1 MMPWGW
7 MALFAVG
14 GSFSA
19 FAQVELGQ
27 CDAAPAP
34 NAEVL
39 KAEQALDRADANMAR
54 VYLNAVQRK
63 SPDQQIHFQ
72 YLSAELSLLS
82 GRPESAA
89 SLFYQV
95 YQICPDYHPDLRY
108 KLGALWAGQ
117 GRQADAAALLEAYV
131 ESAPAGSPF
140 LADARQ
146 QIKAWAV
153 IDSLKQH
160 PISFTPY
167 RIRGLDAPADEFL
180 GVLSPDERTWYFTR
194 RQEVLDRKSGPA
206 PIRRLKEEFCVGRQS
221 EEGVVE
227 IVPLSP
233 PFNQG
238 FNEGGPSLTADNRW
252 MALTSCQV
260 LGNGY
265 RNCDIFLVQNTYDV
279 WLDFKPFVTVNAL
292 DSWESQPTL
301 SANGDVL
308 VFTSNRKG
316 GLGGLDLYQVH
327 RLPDGAWSEPENL
340 GPRINTP
347 GDEKS
352 PFLHA
357 DGHTL
362 FFSSNGHL
370 GLGDFDVFM
379 TDLRGIDPPRNVGYP
394 INTDKAEVGF
404 AVAAKSPMA
413 YFSSNEKV
421 GDLPAGSGYDFYG
434 FPLPES
440 AKGDA
445 ITFLTGR
452 VEGADILPDG
462 VSLRIE
468 NLQTREVTR
477 VRVDAAT
484 GSYTAVLA
492 TPNAGDFM
500 ISTENPEIG
509 YTAVRIELDSREED
523 ATVPLLEAKK
533 VEVGERFGL
542 NSIQFPTNSYQ
553 MSDLDRRSLAPFIAY
568 LQAHPSM
575 RVELQGHTDN
585 VGRKADNQL
594 LSQRRAEAV
603 QAYLIEQGVPAQQ
616 LSARGYGDSEP
627 IASNEDSAGRA
638 MNRRTVFEVLQK

>member
-7 MALFAVG
+7 MVLFAVG

-279 WLDFKPFVTVNAL
+279 WLDFKPLVHGQCPRFLGKSAHPVGEWGRFGFHV
-292 DSWESQPTL
+292 QPERRARRAG
-301 SANGDVL
+301 SV
-308 VFTSNRKG
+308 
-316 GLGGLDLYQVH
+316 
-327 RLPDGAWSEPENL
+327 P
-340 GPRINTP
+340 GP
-347 GDEKS
+347 S
-352 PFLHA
+352 
-357 DGHTL
+357 
-362 FFSSNGHL
+362 
-370 GLGDFDVFM
+370 
-379 TDLRGIDPPRNVGYP
+379 PPRWGY
-394 INTDKAEVGF
+394 
-404 AVAAKSPMA
+404 
-413 YFSSNEKV
+413 
-421 GDLPAGSGYDFYG
+421 
-434 FPLPES
+434 
-440 AKGDA
+440 
-445 ITFLTGR
+445 GR
-452 VEGADILPDG
+452 
-462 VSLRIE
+462 SLKIWARASIPPGMK
-468 NLQTREVTR
+468 NPPFCMRM
-477 VRVDAAT
+477 
-484 GSYTAVLA
+484 A
-492 TPNAGDFM
+492 TPSSF
-500 ISTENPEIG
+500 
-509 YTAVRIELDSREED
+509 
-523 ATVPLLEAKK
+523 
-533 VEVGERFGL
+533 
-542 NSIQFPTNSYQ
+542 
-553 MSDLDRRSLAPFIAY
+553 
-568 LQAHPSM
+568 
-575 RVELQGHTDN
+575 
-585 VGRKADNQL
+585 
-594 LSQRRAEAV
+594 
-603 QAYLIEQGVPAQQ
+603 
-616 LSARGYGDSEP
+616 
-627 IASNEDSAGRA
+627 
-638 MNRRTVFEVLQK
+638 RRTAIRALGILMSL